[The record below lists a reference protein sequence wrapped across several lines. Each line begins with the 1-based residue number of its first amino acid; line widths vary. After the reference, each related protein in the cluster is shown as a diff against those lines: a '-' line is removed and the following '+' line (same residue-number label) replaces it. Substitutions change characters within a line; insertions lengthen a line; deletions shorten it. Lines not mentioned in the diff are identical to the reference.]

1 MDIDELL
8 LILEKCKAGKLQ
20 KIDNNLYVNLKNR
33 ISELEEERKTANEK
47 DILRIED
54 EIRTLKRIQRK
65 IFEARTGKIIRAA
78 WAEVCGASVS
88 EDLENMIEKE
98 KELFRKLVNVIKEFK
113 EWVSKNTVKEV
124 GKEDKRNYILI
135 RIISN
140 VTEFQGIDGKTYKLR
155 RGDILTLPTL
165 NAKALIKGG
174 VAEEI
179 RVDNWN

>member
-20 KIDNNLYVNLKNR
+20 KIDGNLYVNLKNR
-33 ISELEEERKTANEK
+33 INKLEEERRIASEK

-65 IFEARTGKIIRAA
+65 IFEARTGKIVRAA

-88 EDLENMIEKE
+88 EDLENMTEKE
-98 KELFRKLVNVIKEFK
+98 KELFKKLVDVIKEFK
-113 EWVSKNTVKEV
+113 EWVSKNTVKDV
-124 GKEDKRNYILI
+124 KEDKDKRNYMLI
-135 RIISN
+135 RIVSD
-140 VTEFQGIDGKTYKLR
+140 VTEFQGIDGKTYKVR

-179 RVDNWN
+179 KMEG